1 MNKLIRIALTFLLVM
16 TTGVIQAEIVIYP
29 VPQGIYYARHNDDYT
44 VKVRQVGEKDWVDL
58 YEYNVKVDMDT
69 KSDATM
75 VQFDFSGKVEVLV
88 QKNNGEIRSAVVRP
102 LSKGIQPEID
112 GNFLLFTIDKPQ
124 KLSVEFNGDRLNNL
138 HVFANPIIKNVPDKN
153 DPNVIYF
160 EAGIHEPTDTAGKCF
175 RIPSNTTVYLEG
187 GAVLKGCLT
196 CDSVENVKIL
206 GHGML
211 LEPQQG
217 ISVTYSRNVLID
229 GVTVVNPRHYTV
241 SGGQSTGITIK
252 NLKSFSYQGWSDGLD
267 FMSCSDVMIDD
278 VFLRNSDD
286 CIALYTHRW
295 NYYGDCRNI
304 HVLNSTLWADIAH
317 PINIGTHGNTET
329 GDEVL
334 EDIVFRNIDI
344 LEHDEDDRD
353 YQGCMTINV
362 GDHNLAQN
370 ITFEDIRVEHIQE
383 GQLFHLRVMYNQKY
397 NTAPGRGVKNITFR
411 NISCTGKY
419 INSSLI
425 EGYDKNRKIEN
436 ILFENIVLNGR
447 RITSLEELNIDKKD
461 FVEKISV
468 YARVSPEHKIRI
480 VRAWQ
485 EKGNIVAMTGDGVND
500 APALKQA
507 NIGVAMGITGS
518 EVSKD
523 AAAMVLTDDNF
534 ATIIKAVENGRNIY
548 QNIKNSIQF
557 LLSGNFGA
565 ILAVLYASIAG
576 LPVPF
581 APVHLLFI
589 NLLTDSLPAIALGL
603 EPHSKEVMKQKP
615 RPMNESILT
624 KQYLLSIGTEGLG
637 IGIMTMAAFLIGY
650 RSGDAVLA
658 STMAFGTL
666 CTSRLVHGFNC
677 KSSRPVLFTK
687 RFFNNIY
694 LIGAFLIGL
703 VLITG
708 VLMIPGLQGIF
719 KVESLNIGQLL
730 TVYGLALLNLPV
742 VQLLKWI
749 RNSR

>member
-16 TTGVIQAEIVIYP
+16 TTGGIQAEIVIYP

-153 DPNVIYF
+153 DPNVMYF

-217 ISVTYSRNVLID
+217 ISIAYSRNVLID
-229 GVTVVNPRHYTV
+229 GITVVNSRHYTV

-267 FMSCSDVMIDD
+267 FMSCSDVLIDD

-295 NYYGDCRNI
+295 NYYGDCRN
-304 HVLNSTLWADIAH
+304 VRVFNSTLWA
-317 PINIGTHGNTET
+317 
-329 GDEVL
+329 
-334 EDIVFRNIDI
+334 
-344 LEHDEDDRD
+344 DDRD

-397 NTAPGRGVKNITFR
+397 NTGPGRGVKNITFR

-419 INSSLI
+419 INPSLI

-436 ILFENIVLNGR
+436 VLFENIVLNGK
-447 RITSLEELNIDKKD
+447 RITSLKELNIDKKD
-461 FVEKISV
+461 FVEKI
-468 YARVSPEHKIRI
+468 RI
-480 VRAWQ
+480 
-485 EKGNIVAMTGDGVND
+485 K
-500 APALKQA
+500 
-507 NIGVAMGITGS
+507 
-518 EVSKD
+518 
-523 AAAMVLTDDNF
+523 
-534 ATIIKAVENGRNIY
+534 
-548 QNIKNSIQF
+548 
-557 LLSGNFGA
+557 
-565 ILAVLYASIAG
+565 
-576 LPVPF
+576 
-581 APVHLLFI
+581 
-589 NLLTDSLPAIALGL
+589 
-603 EPHSKEVMKQKP
+603 
-615 RPMNESILT
+615 
-624 KQYLLSIGTEGLG
+624 
-637 IGIMTMAAFLIGY
+637 
-650 RSGDAVLA
+650 
-658 STMAFGTL
+658 
-666 CTSRLVHGFNC
+666 
-677 KSSRPVLFTK
+677 
-687 RFFNNIY
+687 
-694 LIGAFLIGL
+694 
-703 VLITG
+703 
-708 VLMIPGLQGIF
+708 
-719 KVESLNIGQLL
+719 
-730 TVYGLALLNLPV
+730 
-742 VQLLKWI
+742 
-749 RNSR
+749 

>member
-1 MNKLIRIALTFLLVM
+1 M
-16 TTGVIQAEIVIYP
+16 
-29 VPQGIYYARHNDDYT
+29 
-44 VKVRQVGEKDWVDL
+44 
-58 YEYNVKVDMDT
+58 
-69 KSDATM
+69 
-75 VQFDFSGKVEVLV
+75 
-88 QKNNGEIRSAVVRP
+88 RP

-217 ISVTYSRNVLID
+217 ISIAYSRNVLID

-397 NTAPGRGVKNITFR
+397 NTGPGRGVKNIIFR
-411 NISCTGKY
+411 NISCIGKY

-461 FVEKISV
+461 FVEKI
-468 YARVSPEHKIRI
+468 RI
-480 VRAWQ
+480 
-485 EKGNIVAMTGDGVND
+485 K
-500 APALKQA
+500 
-507 NIGVAMGITGS
+507 
-518 EVSKD
+518 
-523 AAAMVLTDDNF
+523 
-534 ATIIKAVENGRNIY
+534 
-548 QNIKNSIQF
+548 
-557 LLSGNFGA
+557 
-565 ILAVLYASIAG
+565 
-576 LPVPF
+576 
-581 APVHLLFI
+581 
-589 NLLTDSLPAIALGL
+589 
-603 EPHSKEVMKQKP
+603 
-615 RPMNESILT
+615 
-624 KQYLLSIGTEGLG
+624 
-637 IGIMTMAAFLIGY
+637 
-650 RSGDAVLA
+650 
-658 STMAFGTL
+658 
-666 CTSRLVHGFNC
+666 
-677 KSSRPVLFTK
+677 
-687 RFFNNIY
+687 
-694 LIGAFLIGL
+694 
-703 VLITG
+703 
-708 VLMIPGLQGIF
+708 
-719 KVESLNIGQLL
+719 
-730 TVYGLALLNLPV
+730 
-742 VQLLKWI
+742 
-749 RNSR
+749 